1 MVALIH
7 SHTEFLVPFGTELAN
22 KRFFKELIYRDLQI
36 SSFFTSAFADIPMVI
51 I

>member
-7 SHTEFLVPFGTELAN
+7 SHTEFLVPFGTELAH
-22 KRFFKELIYRDLQI
+22 KRFFKKLIYRNLRI
-36 SSFFTSAFADIPMVI
+36 STLLTSAFADIPMVI